1 MNFMSL
7 FVHKIGESTPNRSSH
22 RFKPLSL
29 ESLNLRELFSDCKIR
44 FRFHRKGLCIRNIS
58 FVVLLALF
66 QISCGGG
73 SSGGDDTAIEPIS
86 PDIQEQPAIITENE
100 PAPPIIIIEDGN
112 TDTSTSF
119 ASIEAELANLEDR
132 GVIPRLDTG
141 TTVEGT
147 DADDNGIRD
156 DIEAFIDF
164 LPITETQKD
173 ASLSYARSFQQE
185 LLVDLEDEV
194 EINLAIQ
201 NTMEAMKC
209 LQSRSPERW
218 QDLVDAISNVSLNTE
233 ERITRYLTYSEAVS
247 RSVIRLPSGNTC
259 E

>member
-1 MNFMSL
+1 MYFRNL
-7 FVHKIGESTPNRSSH
+7 FILKFCEGTPSRTIH
-22 RFKPLSL
+22 RFRVLSSGFL
-29 ESLNLRELFSDCKIR
+29 ELRKLCSDYKIR
-44 FRFHRKGLCIRNIS
+44 SRFHSNGFCARNII
-58 FVVLLALF
+58 FVGLLALL

-73 SSGGDDTAIEPIS
+73 GGGNETANDSIS

-100 PAPPIIIIEDGN
+100 PAPPIFIEDAN
-112 TDTSTSF
+112 IDESPSF

-185 LLVDLEDEV
+185 LLVDLDDEV
-194 EINLAIQ
+194 EINLTIQ

-259 E
+259 EQ

>member
-1 MNFMSL
+1 MNLMNL
-7 FVHKIGESTPNRSSH
+7 FILKISAETSSRSFS
-22 RFKPLSL
+22 RLKSLSL
-29 ESLNLRELFSDCKIR
+29 EIPNLRELCSYYRIR
-44 FRFHRKGLCIRNIS
+44 IRLHRNGVRTRNIS
-58 FVVLLALF
+58 FVFLLALF

-73 SSGGDDTAIEPIS
+73 GSGSGNETENDSIA

-100 PAPPIIIIEDGN
+100 PAPPIILEDE
-112 TDTSTSF
+112 DTVASTSF

-164 LPITETQKD
+164 LPISETQKD

-185 LLVDLEDEV
+185 LLVDLGDEV
-194 EINLAIQ
+194 EINLTIQ
-201 NTMEAMKC
+201 NTMVAMKC

-233 ERITRYLTYSEAVS
+233 ERITRYLTYSEAIS